1 MVKVSRPLVEV
12 RTLRPDEFPAAIG
25 LLARA
30 FRDEPLQIASLGP
43 DPRRRHQRLVTLF
56 TAMFGVMEG
65 QVPLAALDGGAL
77 VGVSGVAPP
86 GTCQPTGVQLLKYV
100 PALVAIGPRSLLRT
114 AQLNRSWAAADP
126 KEQHSHLGPLA
137 VDADLRGRGIGSQ
150 ILSHYCRQLDEA
162 KVIGYLET
170 DSEDKVRLYR
180 RFGFE
185 VVRERQVIG
194 VPNWFMVRPT

>member
-1 MVKVSRPLVEV
+1 MVKVERPLVEV
-12 RTLRPDEFPAAIG
+12 RDLHPDELPAAIR
-25 LLARA
+25 LLARG

-43 DPRRRHQRLVTLF
+43 DPERRHQRLVTLF
-56 TAMFGVMEG
+56 RAMFGVMEG
-65 QVPLAALDGGAL
+65 QVPLVALDKGTM

-86 GTCQPTGVQLLKYV
+86 GTCQPTVAQLLKYV
-100 PALVAIGPRSLLRT
+100 PALVAIGPRSLVRSV
-114 AQLNRSWAAADP
+114 QLNRSWGAADP

-150 ILSHYCRQLDEA
+150 ILGHYCRQLDVG

-185 VVRERQVIG
+185 VVRERRVIG
-194 VPNWFMVRPT
+194 VPNWFMVRPK